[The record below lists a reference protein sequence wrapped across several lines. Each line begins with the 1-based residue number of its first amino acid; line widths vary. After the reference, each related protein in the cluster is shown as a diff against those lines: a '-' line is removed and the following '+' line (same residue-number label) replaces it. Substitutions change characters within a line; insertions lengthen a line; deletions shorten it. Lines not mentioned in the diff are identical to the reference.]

1 MLTSGFNVN
10 GHTDLKILLFLEG
23 GGGGGG
29 SCFTG
34 PTLSYLLCIQVKK
47 EDAKLYDIVVFDGPI
62 PTEQV
67 LWKTHCVQN
76 TEGAALYGDLK
87 VGMHYRY

>member
-1 MLTSGFNVN
+1 M
-10 GHTDLKILLFLEG
+10 
-23 GGGGGG
+23 
-29 SCFTG
+29 
-34 PTLSYLLCIQVKK
+34 KK